1 MASMTAPVTQRG
13 RIAWGPITAWG
24 LGSDPTGAKA
34 GNHSL
39 GADIARWPPP
49 AIPMEGRQ
57 PDTTTGMEGLAA
69 LAGGLVF
76 ARDLS
81 LAADRR
87 VAVMRPS
94 PISVR
99 DGRRNRTSGT
109 AAAWGL

>member
-1 MASMTAPVTQRG
+1 MASMTASLTQRG
-13 RIAWGPITAWG
+13 CIAWGPITAWG
-24 LGSDPTGAKA
+24 LESDPAGAKA
-34 GNHSL
+34 GDHSL
-39 GADIARWPPP
+39 GAGWPPA

-57 PDTTTGMEGLAA
+57 RDTATGMEGLAA

-94 PISVR
+94 PICVS